1 MHITSGH
8 RCSSH
13 CPFIAGRLCSAG
25 GIICGG
31 RVAFP
36 ANVFHQ
42 LQLFGTLFNGVEIRV
57 VKSPSSSFIHIRG
70 IERRGAA
77 HLYWLRWESKSVECV
92 STCVCVCVCQKVQ
105 SIFFIP
111 SSPGMRMDGPIMKGF
126 NPWLG
131 DWTITVQNCHR
142 DARRYLTLV
151 QRLYDGGGGR

>member
-92 STCVCVCVCQKVQ
+92 SMCVRVCVCVPK
-105 SIFFIP
+105 SAEHFFY
-111 SSPGMRMDGPIMKGF
+111 SLKSWYEDGWPHYEGF
-126 NPWLG
+126 
-131 DWTITVQNCHR
+131 
-142 DARRYLTLV
+142 
-151 QRLYDGGGGR
+151 